1 MRVLS
6 IIIIVI
12 IVIFCIYICHI
23 CGLCCLHS
31 QCGQGVQRVEGSGV
45 HGGNLVVI
53 EWQQTHRTQPHE
65 AAVAHTADAV
75 APQHATHTK
84 EKSEWINLY
93 YS

>member
-1 MRVLS
+1 MMRVLS

-53 EWQQTHRTQPHE
+53 E
-65 AAVAHTADAV
+65 
-75 APQHATHTK
+75 
-84 EKSEWINLY
+84 
-93 YS
+93 